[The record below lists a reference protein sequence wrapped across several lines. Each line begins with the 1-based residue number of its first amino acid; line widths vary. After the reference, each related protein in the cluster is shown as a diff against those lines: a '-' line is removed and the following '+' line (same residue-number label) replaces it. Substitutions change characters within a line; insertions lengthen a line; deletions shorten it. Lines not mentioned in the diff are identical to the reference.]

1 MLQRIGKYQII
12 ERVGA
17 GAMGEV
23 YKAFDSMLRR
33 WVALKVFSRN
43 VEVTKELRARFF
55 QEAQAGAM
63 LSHPNIV
70 TVHDLGEQD
79 GHLFI
84 VMELLEGEELRQ
96 LIASR
101 KNIGLREKLSLMVQV
116 CKGVEYAHS
125 KGVIHRDIKPG
136 NIFVL
141 TDGHV
146 KLLDFGVARFAHIDT
161 GLTRAGLIMGTL
173 RYMSPEQC
181 RGRADHRSDIFSV
194 GAVFYELLTYRQ
206 AFTGDDTFG
215 LIEQVQNAE
224 PPPLEE
230 LDPGLPE
237 PLGASIH
244 RALRKNPSDRFAG
257 IADMRMELEQIHRR
271 LLDEADRTGSRV
283 RVGLDEIQSLKQAL
297 AASAGA
303 VPSLERLSGTGLLPS
318 GVSEPAEE
326 LKRAAQAGLDE
337 EVGRTAQSERTLVD
351 TPIPAETLQLMP
363 SSTINANVEV
373 YETRQLEQSGKRQPR
388 TGVDPWPEIDDGERT
403 VFGFD
408 SEALEGDS
416 SYPVHARRRRSRRGW
431 LIAGALTGVTL
442 IGVAY
447 FLLVGKE
454 SLRPWLPDLGARMPA
469 PAKVSS
475 DDPGAVE
482 RSAEPAPSVG
492 RNHEVASART
502 PAAEVP
508 APPAPER
515 ADSPIELPPR
525 SGGDQADRV
534 PPPPSRRAKEP
545 PGAAL
550 SPERATIG
558 KVTPTPSAPAP
569 HSPSPTPPPPAA
581 RPILPALSANAT
593 LTETVAWLTQALTEH
608 AKVGR
613 LPSGVMYGVRRLDGC
628 RIEWG
633 AYTPTAQGYEVRAA
647 LNNLDPDRTRATE
660 RGGGWAIDLPWK
672 DEDSEADKER
682 QTVGTERFSGLMVWF
697 PEADTAKNA
706 VSAFKRAITLCSR

>member
-1 MLQRIGKYQII
+1 MLQKIGKYQII

-23 YKAFDSMLRR
+23 FKSFDPMLRR

-101 KNIGLREKLSLMVQV
+101 KNIGLEEKLSLMVQV
-116 CKGVEYAHS
+116 CKGVEYAHN

-141 TDGHV
+141 TNGHV
-146 KLLDFGVARFAHIDT
+146 KLLDFGVARFAAIDT

-206 AFTGDDTFG
+206 AFTADDTFG
-215 LIEQVQNAE
+215 LIEQVQNVE
-224 PPPLEE
+224 PPPLKE

-237 PLGASIH
+237 PLSASIH
-244 RALRKNPSDRFAG
+244 RALRKNPSDRFAN

-271 LLDEADRTGSRV
+271 LLDEADGARTRV
-283 RVGLDEIQSLKQAL
+283 RVGLDEVQSLKQAL

-303 VPSLERLSGTGLLPS
+303 VPALERLSGIGSLPS

-326 LKRAAQAGLDE
+326 LKRDAQAGLEE
-337 EVGRTAQSERTLVD
+337 EVGGADQSDMTLVD
-351 TPIPAETLQLMP
+351 TPIPNETLRLLP
-363 SSTINANVEV
+363 SSTINANVEA
-373 YETRQLEQSGKRQPR
+373 YETRQL
-388 TGVDPWPEIDDGERT
+388 DPWPEIDDSERP
-403 VFGFD
+403 VRGLAN
-408 SEALEGDS
+408 EALEPDS
-416 SYPVHARRRRSRRGW
+416 SYPVLARRRRSRRGW
-431 LIAGALTGVTL
+431 LTAGALAGVTL
-442 IGVAY
+442 IGVTY

-454 SLRPWLPDLGARMPA
+454 SLRPWLPDLGAGMPT
-469 PAKVSS
+469 PAQVSS
-475 DDPGAVE
+475 DHPDAVE
-482 RSAEPAPSVG
+482 RGAEPAASVG

-502 PAAEVP
+502 LAAEVP
-508 APPAPER
+508 PPPVPER
-515 ADSPIELPPR
+515 TDTPIELPPR

-550 SPERATIG
+550 SPERAMIG

-569 HSPSPTPPPPAA
+569 HSPSPTPPPPST

-593 LTETVAWLTQALTEH
+593 LNETVAWLTQALTEH
-608 AKVGR
+608 AKIGR

-628 RIEWG
+628 RIDWG
-633 AYTPTAQGYEVRAA
+633 AYNSTAQGYEVRAA

-672 DEDSEADKER
+672 DEDNEADKER
-682 QTVGTERFSGLMVWF
+682 QTVGTERFTGLMVWF

>member
-1 MLQRIGKYQII
+1 MLQKIGKYQII

-23 YKAFDSMLRR
+23 FKAFDPMLRR

-101 KNIGLREKLSLMVQV
+101 KNMGLGEKLSLMVQV

-283 RVGLDEIQSLKQAL
+283 RVGLDEIQSLKQPL
-297 AASAGA
+297 AASTGAG
-303 VPSLERLSGTGLLPS
+303 
-318 GVSEPAEE
+318 PA
-326 LKRAAQAGLDE
+326 LD
-337 EVGRTAQSERTLVD
+337 RTLAD
-351 TPIPAETLQLMP
+351 TPIPAETLRLLP

-373 YETRQLEQSGKRQPR
+373 YETRQLERSGKRQPR
-388 TGVDPWPEIDDGERT
+388 TGVDPWPEIDDSERT
-403 VFGFD
+403 VLGLD
-408 SEALEGDS
+408 TEALEGDS

-431 LIAGALTGVTL
+431 LLAGALAGVSL
-442 IGVAY
+442 IGVTY
-447 FLLVGKE
+447 FLLVWKE
-454 SLRPWLPDLGARMPA
+454 SLRPWLPDLGARMPT
-469 PAKVSS
+469 PAQVSS
-475 DDPGAVE
+475 DHPGAVE
-482 RSAEPAPSVG
+482 RIAEPAPSVE

-502 PAAEVP
+502 PAAKVSP
-508 APPAPER
+508 PPAPER
-515 ADSPIELPPR
+515 TDTPLELPPR
-525 SGGDQADRV
+525 SGEDQADRV
-534 PPPPSRRAKEP
+534 PAPPSRRAKEP

-550 SPERATIG
+550 SPERAMIG

-569 HSPSPTPPPPAA
+569 HAPSPTPPLPST

-593 LTETVAWLTQALTEH
+593 LNETVAWLTQALTEH
-608 AKVGR
+608 AKIGR
-613 LPSGVMYGVRRLDGC
+613 LPSGVLYGVRRLDGC

-647 LNNLDPDRTRATE
+647 LNNLDQDRTRATE

-697 PEADTAKNA
+697 PDADTAKNA